1 MSSSSVSPPYQNID
15 YDVMP
20 IFDNGPAAPAYY
32 PDHAEAQPVFDV
44 TKRTREE
51 EEAQPSAKRVAAL
64 ERR

>member
-1 MSSSSVSPPYQNID
+1 MSSSSVSSSYQHID

-20 IFDNGPAAPAYY
+20 VFDNAPAAPAYY

-44 TKRTREE
+44 TKRTSEE
-51 EEAQPSAKRVAAL
+51 EETQPSAKRVAAP